1 MTEAVCRDISTPQVI
16 VTDDDLGLMNN
27 SSDDCVVKSVERN
40 DHLLADFTKYHSK
53 KRNSSFSEY
62 FEGDLSQNLLSRKH
76 FQRRDSELANDTVNA
91 IVSRIREEDYHWL
104 TLNVGNKFTSFS
116 FSFSIF
122 CPSFHQTGSSAT
134 LKRIKE

>member
-1 MTEAVCRDISTPQVI
+1 MSLGWQQELIVSGNQQDPIQLDRTVQSEVRFDMAESVCRDISTPQVI

-40 DHLLADFTKYHSK
+40 DHLLADFTKYHRK

-76 FQRRDSELANDTVNA
+76 FQRRD
-91 IVSRIREEDYHWL
+91 
-104 TLNVGNKFTSFS
+104 F
-116 FSFSIF
+116 
-122 CPSFHQTGSSAT
+122 
-134 LKRIKE
+134 